1 MNKVINYG
9 RQTISEEDIEG
20 VIQVLRSNYLTQ
32 GPIGKD
38 FEKAFSETVESEYAV
53 AFNSATSALHCACLA
68 LGVGPDDYVWTSPI
82 SFVASANCAIYCGA
96 NVDFVDINLNTYN
109 IDPELLEQKLRKAE
123 TVGRLPK
130 VLIVV
135 HMCGLPCE
143 MHLIYGLAQKYGFK
157 VIEDA
162 SHATGALYDSKPVGS
177 CLYSDIT
184 VFSFHPVKIITTGE
198 GGIATTNSPELCDK
212 MQLYRS
218 HGVTRNSA
226 LFASKE
232 NSIQPWYY
240 EQHSLGY
247 NYRISDINAA
257 LGLAQLSK
265 LNYFVRQRNELA
277 SLYTKQLNGVGRLCV
292 PSTCARS
299 VSSFHLYVVRIEFSS
314 QIEKVEMFNY
324 FSDRNVNL
332 NVHYIPI
339 HTQPYFNK
347 LGFKIGDYPIAELYY
362 SQAVSLPIYP
372 MLDFDDVIRVTKMLR
387 EFLS

>member
-1 MNKVINYG
+1 M
-9 RQTISEEDIEG
+9 
-20 VIQVLRSNYLTQ
+20 
-32 GPIGKD
+32 
-38 FEKAFSETVESEYAV
+38 
-53 AFNSATSALHCACLA
+53 
-68 LGVGPDDYVWTSPI
+68 
-82 SFVASANCAIYCGA
+82 
-96 NVDFVDINLNTYN
+96 
-109 IDPELLEQKLRKAE
+109 
-123 TVGRLPK
+123 
-130 VLIVV
+130 
-135 HMCGLPCE
+135 
-143 MHLIYGLAQKYGFK
+143 
-157 VIEDA
+157 
-162 SHATGALYDSKPVGS
+162 
-177 CLYSDIT
+177 
-184 VFSFHPVKIITTGE
+184 
-198 GGIATTNSPELCDK
+198 ATTNSPELCDK

-226 LFASKE
+226 LFESKE

-277 SLYTKQLNGVGRLCV
+277 SLYTQQLKDVGRLCV
-292 PSTCARS
+292 PSICARS

-314 QIEKVEMFNY
+314 QIEKVEMFNF

-347 LGFKIGDYPIAELYY
+347 LGFKVGDYPLAELYY
-362 SQAVSLPIYP
+362 RQAVSLPIYP
-372 MLDFDDVIRVTKMLR
+372 TLDIDEVIRVTKILK